1 MPRPATPHP
10 CAVAASDLLPAHV
23 PQPAIPFPER
33 AAADKLL
40 TMLAMISSPRRRP
53 SSGGCRRSDGDD
65 RLRAEQRGGRS
76 GGGGGGQRRRRSPA
90 STVAVAGATAVDDDG
105 LLHSVGMLRP
115 PPLGLPR
122 SSLPRWGSRLW
133 RGARKRGRGGPWRRG
148 KSCRRPRFL
157 SSHQLPATARRFCPF

>member
-76 GGGGGGQRRRRSPA
+76 GGGGGGQKEEE
-90 STVAVAGATAVDDDG
+90 VAGEHGSCGREVNDRSYADKIAYYLLQIIDQVQNYVVKGVDVKNQNSVVMASQVDVAAFSG
-105 LLHSVGMLRP
+105 RCLH
-115 PPLGLPR
+115 
-122 SSLPRWGSRLW
+122 
-133 RGARKRGRGGPWRRG
+133 AY
-148 KSCRRPRFL
+148 
-157 SSHQLPATARRFCPF
+157 AIDIAA